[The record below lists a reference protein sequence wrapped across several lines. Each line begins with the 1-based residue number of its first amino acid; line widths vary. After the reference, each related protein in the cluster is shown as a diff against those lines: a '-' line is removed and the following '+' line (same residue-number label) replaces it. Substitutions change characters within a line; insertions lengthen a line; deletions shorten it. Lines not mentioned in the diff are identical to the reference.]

1 MRASTSSW
9 VQPQGAGVQDQGL
22 QMLFVEF
29 RGVLLKELCRE
40 EEAGLHIDVGKRR
53 VTSHSFPTELSGIGG
68 MRFPSVVWGWGFGP
82 SLVQKYRPYLGY
94 PCQKTKGSKH
104 PFTGGWRLGVCQRQG
119 QWEPVAFAHQLGPAE
134 VAQGKKWVLSVKGLA
149 PPPPPR

>member
-9 VQPQGAGVQDQGL
+9 MEPQGAGVQDQGL

-53 VTSHSFPTELSGIGG
+53 VTSHVVCNILQIAVIIEL
-68 MRFPSVVWGWGFGP
+68 
-82 SLVQKYRPYLGY
+82 
-94 PCQKTKGSKH
+94 
-104 PFTGGWRLGVCQRQG
+104 
-119 QWEPVAFAHQLGPAE
+119 
-134 VAQGKKWVLSVKGLA
+134 
-149 PPPPPR
+149 